1 MNRQYIQPEI
11 EIYPITSLT
20 TLCNSSEENAGLG
33 GEGNGDDPYTHGRAP
48 KF

>member
-1 MNRQYIQPEI
+1 MNKQYIQPEL

-20 TLCNSSEENAGLG
+20 VLCTSNEVSEEMGENG
-33 GEGNGDDPYTHGRAP
+33 GKNPWEGRAP